1 MTSWTLYECNQQEKF
16 SSESKTI
23 DLRTS
28 VDIKHLHV
36 TVKKSCYAFLIVQA
50 ILSIDDELVWTITKP
65 MLLLS
70 PPQLQ

>member
-36 TVKKSCYAFLIVQA
+36 TVKK
-50 ILSIDDELVWTITKP
+50 K
-65 MLLLS
+65 LLCVFNS
-70 PPQLQ
+70 QGYFVN